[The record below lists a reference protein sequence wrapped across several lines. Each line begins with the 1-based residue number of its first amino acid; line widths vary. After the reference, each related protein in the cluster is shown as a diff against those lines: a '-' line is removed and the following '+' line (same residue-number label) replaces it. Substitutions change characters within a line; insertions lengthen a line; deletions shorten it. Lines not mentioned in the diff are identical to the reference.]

1 METARGFGPGF
12 SASMDDRAWGAEEL
26 WPGGPRYIQEPGLFP
41 LSSDTAWLGSFLRF
55 GGVEQ
60 ALDLGC
66 GGGALSLQMLG
77 RRPGL
82 RVTGVD
88 ILPRAAERTRLNGAL
103 NGWEIRTVC
112 GDIRE
117 LDRLFPA
124 ESFDL
129 AAGNLPYYPDSS
141 PGSSDLRRDQARRES
156 CPPGDLCR
164 AAARVLRTGGRF
176 ALVYPPERLTDLM
189 TAMRAAG
196 LEPKRLRLVQKR
208 EKPPCAV
215 LLEGRKGAK
224 PGLEIEPTLPVGEE

>member
-1 METARGFGPGF
+1 M
-12 SASMDDRAWGAEEL
+12 MDRWAGAEEL

-41 LSSDTAWLGSFLRF
+41 LSSDTAWLGDFLRF
-55 GGVEQ
+55 GGVKR

-66 GGGALSLQMLG
+66 GGGALALQMLG
-77 RRPGL
+77 RRRSL

-103 NGWEIRTVC
+103 NGWEIETVR

-117 LDRLFPA
+117 LDRLFPP

-129 AAGNLPYYPDSS
+129 AAGNLPYWHASAPEA
-141 PGSSDLRRDQARRES
+141 GSRERDLARRES
-156 CPPGDLCR
+156 CPLGDLCR
-164 AAARVLRTGGRF
+164 AAARVLRTGGRL
-176 ALVYPPERLTDLM
+176 ALIYPPERLTDLL
-189 TAMRAAG
+189 TEMRAAG

-215 LLEGRKGAK
+215 LVEGRKGAK
-224 PGLEIEPTLPVGEE
+224 PGLEIEPTLLVGEE

>member
-12 SASMDDRAWGAEEL
+12 SAYMDDRFPGAEEL
-26 WPGGPRYIQEPGLFP
+26 WPGGPRYIQEPGIFP
-41 LSSDTAWLGSFLRF
+41 LSSDTAWLGAFLRF
-55 GGVEQ
+55 GGVKR

-66 GGGALSLQMLG
+66 GGGALALQMLG

-103 NGWEIRTVC
+103 NGWEIETLC

-129 AAGNLPYYPDSS
+129 AAGNLPYWPASA
-141 PGSSDLRRDQARRES
+141 PGSPEHERDLARRES
-156 CPPGDLCR
+156 CPPGVLCR
-164 AAARVLRTGGRF
+164 SAARVLRTGGRL
-176 ALVYPPERLTDLM
+176 ALVYPPERLTDLL
-189 TAMRAAG
+189 TEMRAAG

-208 EKPPCAV
+208 ERPPCAV
-215 LLEGRKGAK
+215 LLEGRKGAG
-224 PGLEIEPTLPVGEE
+224 PGLEIEPVLLVGEE

>member
-1 METARGFGPGF
+1 METRT
-12 SASMDDRAWGAEEL
+12 SGAEEL

-41 LSSDTAWLGSFLRF
+41 LSSDTAWLGDFLRF
-55 GGVEQ
+55 GGVKR

-66 GGGALSLQMLG
+66 GCGALALQMLG
-77 RRPGL
+77 RRPEL
-82 RVTGVD
+82 QVTGVD
-88 ILPRAAERTRLNGAL
+88 ILPRAAERTRLNGVL
-103 NGWEIRTVC
+103 NGWEIDTVC

-117 LDRLFPA
+117 LDRLFPP

-129 AAGNLPYYPDSS
+129 AAGNLPYFPAGS
-141 PGSSDLRRDQARRES
+141 PGSADPERDLSRRES
-156 CPPGDLCR
+156 CPPEELCP
-164 AAARVLRTGGRF
+164 AAARVLRTGGRL
-176 ALVYPPERLTDLM
+176 ALVYPPERLTDLL

-224 PGLEIEPTLPVGEE
+224 PGLEIEPILLVGEE

>member
-1 METARGFGPGF
+1 MESRLT
-12 SASMDDRAWGAEEL
+12 GAEEL

-41 LSSDTAWLGSFLRF
+41 LSSDTAWLGVFLRF
-55 GGVEQ
+55 GGVER

-66 GGGALSLQMLG
+66 GGGALALQMLG

-82 RVTGVD
+82 WVTGVD

-103 NGWEIRTVC
+103 NGWEIDTVC

-129 AAGNLPYYPDSS
+129 AAGNLPYWPADA
-141 PGSSDLRRDQARRES
+141 PGAADRNRDLARRES
-156 CPPGDLCR
+156 CTPEELCR
-164 AAARVLRTGGRF
+164 AAARVLRTGGRL
-176 ALVYPPERLTDLM
+176 ALVYPPERLTDLL

-196 LEPKRLRLVQKR
+196 LEPKRLCLVQKR
-208 EKPPCAV
+208 GKPPCAI
-215 LLEGRKGAK
+215 LAEGRKGAK

>member
-1 METARGFGPGF
+1 
-12 SASMDDRAWGAEEL
+12 MDERFPGAEEL

-41 LSSDTAWLGSFLRF
+41 LSSDTAWLGDFLRF
-55 GGVEQ
+55 GGVRR

-66 GGGALSLQMLG
+66 GGGALALQMLG

-82 RVTGVD
+82 RVTGGD
-88 ILPRAAERTRLNGAL
+88 ILPAAAERTRLNGAL
-103 NGWEIRTVC
+103 NGWEIETVC

-129 AAGNLPYYPDSS
+129 AAGNLPYWPARF
-141 PGSSDLRRDQARRES
+141 PGSPDGERDLARRES
-156 CPPGDLCR
+156 CPPQDLCR
-164 AAARVLRTGGRF
+164 AAARVLRRGGRL

-189 TAMRAAG
+189 AEMRAAG

-215 LLEGRKGAK
+215 LLEGRKGAG